1 METARQVIDELN
13 ANLVHGHVHLMQFV
27 DTFRRA
33 DEKTRW
39 DMIQDAPGLLQ
50 GKNEGLTA
58 ATISAL
64 CREVEMDVPEW
75 VGNCGSPEPYFVF
88 PAKSLQLRLLL
99 MLESPAPFHI
109 RKVFVPENFLSRA

>member
-39 DMIQDAPGLLQ
+39 
-50 GKNEGLTA
+50 
-58 ATISAL
+58 
-64 CREVEMDVPEW
+64 
-75 VGNCGSPEPYFVF
+75 
-88 PAKSLQLRLLL
+88 
-99 MLESPAPFHI
+99 
-109 RKVFVPENFLSRA
+109 